1 MVITPSQDFFKGLKN
16 FMKKI
21 TIVTGHYGS
30 GKTNLS
36 VNLAVKGIHE
46 GKSVAVVDLD
56 LVNPYF
62 RTADFKEFFE
72 SKGIKLIAPDFA
84 NSNLDVPSIQF
95 DIEQL
100 AISEDCLIID
110 VGGDDAGAFA
120 LGRFAESLSHFKND
134 IDMLYVINQRR
145 YLTETAEETV
155 KLMYDIE
162 LASRMKHTAIVNN
175 TNLGRETTVEIINK
189 SSDFAEKVTGKT
201 GLPLAFTTCPE
212 ELCELIDIHDI
223 FPIKVYVKPL
233 WEL

>member
-1 MVITPSQDFFKGLKN
+1 MPSLNFFKGLKN

-36 VNLAVKGIHE
+36 VNLAVKAVQE

-62 RTADFKEFFE
+62 RTADFREFFE

-100 AISEDCLIID
+100 AINEDCLIID

-120 LGRFAESLSHFKND
+120 LGRFAESLSQFKND
-134 IDMLYVINQRR
+134 TDMLYVINQRR
-145 YLTETAEETV
+145 YLTETAEDAA
-155 KLMYDIE
+155 KLMYEIE
-162 LASRMKHTAIVNN
+162 SAARLKHTAIVNN
-175 TNLGRETTVEIINK
+175 TNLGRETTVEIIKK
-189 SSDFAEKVTGKT
+189 SSDFAKKINKKT

-212 ELCELIDIHDI
+212 ELCELIDMPDI
-223 FPIKVYVKPL
+223 FSVKVYVKPL

>member
-1 MVITPSQDFFKGLKN
+1 
-16 FMKKI
+16 MKKI

-36 VNLAVKGIHE
+36 VNLAVTASKE

-62 RTADFKEFFE
+62 RTADFKEYFE
-72 SKGIKLIAPDFA
+72 STGIKLIAPDFA

-100 AISEDCLIID
+100 AMNEDCLIID

-120 LGRFAESLSHFKND
+120 LGRFANALANYKDD

-145 YLTETAEETV
+145 YLTNTATDAV
-155 KLMYDIE
+155 NLMYEIE
-162 LASRMKHTAIVNN
+162 SAARMKHTAVVNN
-175 TNLGRETTVEIINK
+175 TNLGRETTAEIIKK
-189 SSDFAEKVTGKT
+189 STDFARKVSEIT
-201 GLPLAFTTCPE
+201 GLPLAFTTCPQE
-212 ELCELIDIHDI
+212 ICELIDIPDI
-223 FPIKVYVKPL
+223 FPINVYVKAL